1 MSFFIQRKQRLLAM
15 PLKKRF
21 PLVAIASKVASQR
34 SSLRL
39 TDRSNG
45 RLQEVGAEVERK
57 ERTAEAEEP
66 AGEQ

>member
-1 MSFFIQRKQRLLAM
+1 M